1 MSAPDRAPLGSYQD
15 AVYWRARTP
24 ALPVP
29 ACDLPDEVDIAIVGA
44 GLTGLAAAREA
55 ARAGASVAVF
65 ERGRLGE
72 GASSRNAGMCHPG
85 YSVGPSRLMQRYGEA
100 RGRAIYQDSEDAY
113 DLVRSIVA
121 DEDIDAEVVEAGQLG
136 LAFAPAH
143 VAGLAAEH
151 DELADMGVAS
161 RVIARSDLPG
171 ELDSDRYFGGLL
183 VDRCLGLNP
192 AGLVNGLAGAT
203 LRSGAVIHEETPVV
217 SLAHAADG
225 RIVVTTPR
233 GPVAAAEVIVAT
245 SGHTDGL
252 VRWLRR
258 RVVSLASYVIVTD
271 PLDENLALR
280 LAPNG
285 RMFYDTKNF
294 LYYWRLTPDRRL
306 LFGGRASFLPTSLR
320 RTAEILYR
328 GMTEVYPSVAGVRV
342 AYAWS
347 GRVDFTYDRMPHV
360 GRHDGITYALGYC
373 GSGVALSV
381 FLGTKVGGWLCG
393 EPAPN
398 LAQIGFPVV
407 PAPYEGRAW
416 FLPLVGE
423 WYRLKD
429 RLAARSNGQV
439 E

>member
-1 MSAPDRAPLGSYQD
+1 M
-15 AVYWRARTP
+15 AVP
-24 ALPVP
+24 SS
-29 ACDLPDEVDIAIVGA
+29 DLADEVDIAIVGA
-44 GLTGLAAAREA
+44 GITGLAAAREA

-65 ERGRLGE
+65 ERGRLGD

-85 YSVGPSRLMQRYGEA
+85 FSVGPHRLLQRYGETL
-100 RGRAIYQDSEDAY
+100 GRVIYQDSEDAY
-113 DLVRSIVA
+113 DLVRSIIA
-121 DEDIDAEVVEAGQLG
+121 DEEIDAEAVESGQLG

-143 VAGLAAEH
+143 VAGLAAGR

-161 RVIARSDLPG
+161 RVIARSELRG

-192 AGLVNGLAGAT
+192 AGLVNGLAGAA
-203 LRSGAVIHEETPVV
+203 LRYGAAIHEQTPVV
-217 SLAHAADG
+217 SLARAADG
-225 RIVVTTPR
+225 RVVVTTPK
-233 GPVAAAEVIVAT
+233 GSVSAAEVIVAT

-271 PLDENLALR
+271 PLDEDLARR

-328 GMTEVYPSVAGVRV
+328 GMTEVYPSLAGVRV

-360 GRHDGITYALGYC
+360 GKHDGITYALGYC

-393 EPAPN
+393 QQAPN

-429 RLAARSNGQV
+429 RLAARSIGQV